1 MKNIQKNSMKKLSDA
16 QRSYDNIVRTIE
28 NDFKSA
34 STNQKREWKKQLEK
48 ESEKIR
54 SQFDSMSSANDR
66 LLKDATTAIQFRIRL
81 AKEMNLITRIKL
93 IDFFTNYCDA
103 KLYHSFEPCS
113 DLGFPT
119 LTDSFEDVLTKI
131 NNLEWDALKQ
141 YSSTGFYFDMCLCFS
156 TSIKKFSDHTDS

>member
-1 MKNIQKNSMKKLSDA
+1 MISTKAEMKSIQQNSMKKLSDA
-16 QRSYDNIVRTIE
+16 QRSYENIVRTIE

-34 STNQKREWKKQLEK
+34 STLQKREWKKQLEK

-66 LLKDATTAIQFRIRL
+66 LLKDTTTAIQFKIRL

-93 IDFFTNYCDA
+93 MDFFTNYCDA

-113 DLGFPT
+113 DLKIPT
-119 LTDSFEDVLTKI
+119 LADSFEDVLAKI
-131 NNLEWDALKQ
+131 NNLEWDALQQ
-141 YSSTGFYFDMCLCFS
+141 YSPKGIFEQTNIEQEEL
-156 TSIKKFSDHTDS
+156 